1 MRVAAELRVMVATC
15 KEGGGLQGRTRPQ
28 LVVRSDPGLCSA

>member
-1 MRVAAELRVMVATC
+1 MQAAAELRVMVATC
-15 KEGGGLQGRTRPQ
+15 KEGVGPQGRTRPQ